1 MPETPPCSSLIK
13 RLGFPTGQV
22 KTSNLTSS
30 FSGRSISEVK
40 VRYEGRLGSTGG
52 RFDKGVIKFR
62 LGMGEVI
69 DGWDQGVIL
78 WLRFFFGWKGLEV
91 GMGVLDDEGH

>member
-1 MPETPPCSSLIK
+1 M
-13 RLGFPTGQV
+13 
-22 KTSNLTSS
+22 
-30 FSGRSISEVK
+30 K

-78 WLRFFFGWKGLEV
+78 CHEIFLGLEGSV
-91 GMGVLDDEGH
+91 G